1 MERTVGENGGQQ
13 RRGSRQ
19 VRGLVG
25 RMWPCII
32 LDMLIMQGTIY
43 PVDLRSSMLSSGLRR
58 WRVKNSKKFSGSAFY
73 GRGTTRAGQE
83 QGRRCDGGQAR
94 FQHVA
99 GCGQEQTVSTRTVSG
114 CPAERMVS
122 ARRQGSESERP
133 FAFPERAEG
142 HGRAAE

>member
-1 MERTVGENGGQQ
+1 MERTVSENSV
-13 RRGSRQ
+13 RRGRVSLQ

-25 RMWPCII
+25 RMSPCMI

-43 PVDLRSSMLSSGLRR
+43 PADLRPSMLLSGPRP
-58 WRVKNSKKFSGSAFY
+58 WRVKNSKKFSGSAFS